1 MITVMRAE
9 LGLLTRR
16 WVLTAAALTAAAFAA
31 ITTLATLL
39 SAEPQASSPPGRG
52 TTLEDLSA
60 AGGATEA
67 FRVGTGFLGV
77 LVLVTFAARMAGEF
91 SHGTLRTL
99 LVHEPR
105 RLRIVAGKT
114 LALLVFAA
122 GTLAVAGVLSVVLSR
137 VLAPS
142 QDIATTAWFG
152 TDGFTAAVGDYLSAF
167 AGLSAWA
174 MYGTLLA
181 LLLRSVPLAVGIG
194 VAWAG
199 PFEHLLSQ
207 AWSTATRFLPGLQV
221 EALAAGGTS
230 DVSYQHALALCLVYV
245 AAAVGAGLVSL
256 SRRDITI

>member
-1 MITVMRAE
+1 MITVLRAE
-9 LGLLTRR
+9 LAVFTRR
-16 WVLTAAALTAAAFAA
+16 WVLTAGALIAVGFAA

-39 SAEPQASSPPGRG
+39 SSEPQASSPPGRG
-52 TTLEDLSA
+52 TTLEALSA

-105 RLRIVAGKT
+105 RLRVVAGKT

-122 GTLAVAGVLSVVLSR
+122 GTLTVAAGLSVLLSLA
-137 VLAPS
+137 LAPR
-142 QDIATTAWFG
+142 QDISTSHWFG
-152 TDGFTAAVGDYLSAF
+152 VDGFTAAVGDYISAV

-181 LLLRSVPLAVGIG
+181 LLLRSVPVAVAVG

-207 AWSTATRFLPGLQV
+207 GWPTALSFLPGLQV

-230 DVSYQHALALCLVYV
+230 DVSYQHALALSLTYGAVAV
-245 AAAVGAGLVSL
+245 AAGVLSL
-256 SRRDITI
+256 ARRDITN